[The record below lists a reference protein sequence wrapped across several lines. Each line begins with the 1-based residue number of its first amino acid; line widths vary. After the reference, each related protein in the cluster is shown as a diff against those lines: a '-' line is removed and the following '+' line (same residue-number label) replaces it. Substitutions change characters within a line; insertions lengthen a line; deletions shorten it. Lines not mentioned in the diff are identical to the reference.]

1 MGGTPTIHYVIHIES
16 YVSSSSSEAQQAAS
30 IDAIALLLKN
40 DLLSLETLVREME
53 MYLTTTDNII
63 RSRGILLLG
72 ELLMRL
78 MSKPLGDT
86 AISSLIEFFTE
97 RLADWKAL
105 HGALVGCLAL
115 LRRKTG
121 IGMISRS
128 QAKAVAE
135 SYLKTLQVQSLG
147 QHDRKLCL
155 QILECLLD
163 RYRDALFSLG
173 DDLVYGICEAIDGEK
188 DPQCLML
195 IFHIVE
201 LLAQLFP
208 GASGPLENFAG
219 DLFEILECYFPIHFT
234 HPKSDDVDMKREELS
249 RALMLAF
256 ASTPLFEPS
265 VIPLLLDKLSS
276 SLPSAKVESLKY
288 LSFCTL
294 KYGGDRM
301 EKYTK
306 SLWSALKDALFTS
319 PQSTLSEDS
328 DPIDGLGFHESEI
341 MTQALEFLQVLVRQ
355 HNASFLSL
363 IMGDGD
369 ISTFLNSFS
378 QFDDFN
384 SLSTQYKQR
393 LHAVGHVLSVCIKAS
408 ESSCNK
414 VFESFFPRLVDALRL
429 LVENSHGIVHSA
441 VDANFNFGA
450 LYLCVELLAACR
462 QLVVSSDEVAS
473 AHDLARDA
481 WCQILHSFCT
491 SLCNVF
497 FCLIRAS
504 CVESTR
510 NAYVYAAVKGLEIL
524 ATFPGSFI
532 SVSKLMYENILLT
545 LTSIIESEFN
555 KKFLWKAALKALVE
569 ISLFVNKYHEDEKA
583 ASFNSI
589 VKQKIVS
596 LISSDDLNM
605 PQSLKLEAVFDIGLT
620 GKSFMLS
627 VVSELEKTI
636 SANLS
641 EILNRFLLL
650 QVHGDRRLAG
660 LTAGLLECYSNQVLP
675 WFHGNGGADEVS
687 LSFAVNI
694 FTKMEH
700 NTSLSLEAEGK
711 ELLGATMGAMKQA
724 MTCCS
729 VESQEKVLQKAID
742 VIKTS
747 SFFFSNDLILGT
759 DLFNNKTQLGQT
771 SEGLSCRDEWIISLF
786 ASVVIALH
794 PQTKIPN
801 IRLLLQL
808 LAMTLLEGHIPS
820 AQALGSLV
828 NKLPLNI
835 SEDCSLKELI
845 DMLFKNVLWRN
856 TSIGKEGNHGGAV
869 AMSNLR
875 SSSLNSHAVIGLAWI
890 GKGLLMRGHEK
901 LKDVTMTFLSCLV
914 SNEDQGNLLPFND
927 QMKDPAELKV
937 FSLRK
942 SAADAFHI
950 LMSDSDAC
958 LNRNY
963 HAIVRPLYKQRFFN
977 IMMPMFLSAIAKCD
991 SSTSRCF
998 LYQAFAH
1005 LVSETPLVAVVGDA
1019 KKVLPVLMDC
1029 FLILSKDISHK
1040 EIIYSVLIVLSGIL
1054 TDKNGQET
1062 IIENAPMVIRRLIEL
1077 TSYPYMMVIRE
1088 TAIQCLGAMSELPH
1102 ARIYPMRTQ
1111 VLQAITKALDDPK
1124 RVVRLEAVKCRLAW
1138 ASIASRSIHF

>member
-1 MGGTPTIHYVIHIES
+1 MGGTPTIQYVIHIES

-30 IDAIALLLKN
+30 VDAIAVLLKN

-72 ELLMRL
+72 ELLMQL

-121 IGMISRS
+121 TGMINRS

-147 QHDRKLCL
+147 QQDRKLCL

-208 GASGPLENFAG
+208 EASGPLENFAG

-234 HPKSDDVDMKREELS
+234 HPKSDDVDMKRGELS

-256 ASTPLFEPS
+256 ASTPLYEPS

-288 LSFCTL
+288 LSYCTL

-306 SLWSALKDALFTS
+306 SLWSALKDALFTC

-341 MTQALEFLQVLVRQ
+341 MTHALELLQVLVRQ
-355 HNASFLSL
+355 HNDSFLSL
-363 IMGDGD
+363 ILGDGD
-369 ISTFLNSFS
+369 ISTFLNSFC

-408 ESSCNK
+408 GSSCNK

-429 LVENSHGIVHSA
+429 SVENSHGIVHSA
-441 VDANFNFGA
+441 LDANFNFGA

-473 AHDLARDA
+473 AHDLARDS
-481 WCQILHSFCT
+481 WCQILCSFCT
-491 SLCNVF
+491 SLCNAF

-504 CVESTR
+504 CVESTW

-545 LTSIIESEFN
+545 LTSIIESDFN

-596 LISSDDLNM
+596 LISSDDLSM
-605 PQSLKLEAVFDIGLT
+605 PQSLKLEAIFDIGLT
-620 GKSFMLS
+620 GKSFMHS

-641 EILNRFLLL
+641 EILVKFASVLPVMFVLLQYFGLFRIDLGVCFHEILLQLTKLVIKHFPLFLNRFLLL
-650 QVHGDRRLAG
+650 QVHGDQRLAG
-660 LTAGLLECYSNQVLP
+660 LTPGLLECYSNKVLP

-687 LSFAVNI
+687 LSFAINI
-694 FTKMEH
+694 FTKME
-700 NTSLSLEAEGK
+700 NNSSLSLEAKGK
-711 ELLGATMGAMKQA
+711 ELLGATMAAMKQA
-724 MTCCS
+724 MTGCS

-742 VIKTS
+742 VMETS
-747 SFFFSNDLILGT
+747 SFFLSNDLILGT
-759 DLFNNKTQLGQT
+759 DLFNKKTQLGQT
-771 SEGLSCRDEWIISLF
+771 SEGLSCRDEWITSLF
-786 ASVVIALH
+786 ASVVIALR
-794 PQTKIPN
+794 PQTQIPN

-835 SEDCSLKELI
+835 SEDCSLEELI
-845 DMLFKNVLWRN
+845 DTLFKNVMWHN
-856 TSIGKEGNHGGAV
+856 ISIGKEGNDGGAV
-869 AMSNLR
+869 AMSNPRLN
-875 SSSLNSHAVIGLAWI
+875 SLNSHAVIGLAWI

-927 QMKDPAELKV
+927 QMKDPAEHKV
-937 FSLRK
+937 LCLRK

-977 IMMPMFLSAIAKCD
+977 IMMPMFLSAIVKCD
-991 SSTSRCF
+991 SSTSR
-998 LYQAFAH
+998 Y
-1005 LVSETPLVAVVGDA
+1005 VS
-1019 KKVLPVLMDC
+1019 
-1029 FLILSKDISHK
+1029 I
-1040 EIIYSVLIVLSGIL
+1040 
-1054 TDKNGQET
+1054 
-1062 IIENAPMVIRRLIEL
+1062 
-1077 TSYPYMMVIRE
+1077 
-1088 TAIQCLGAMSELPH
+1088 
-1102 ARIYPMRTQ
+1102 
-1111 VLQAITKALDDPK
+1111 
-1124 RVVRLEAVKCRLAW
+1124 
-1138 ASIASRSIHF
+1138 

>member
-1 MGGTPTIHYVIHIES
+1 MSSGTPTIQYVTHIES
-16 YVSSSSSEAQQAAS
+16 YVSSSTSPAQQAAS

-40 DLLSLETLVREME
+40 DLLSLEALVREME
-53 MYLTTTDNII
+53 MYLTTTDSSI

-78 MSKPLGDT
+78 VSKPLGDT

-115 LRRKTG
+115 LRRKKDT
-121 IGMISRS
+121 GMINKS

-135 SYLKTLQVQSLG
+135 SYLKNLQVQSLG
-147 QHDRKLCL
+147 LQDRKLCL

-195 IFHIVE
+195 LFHIVE

-208 GASGPLENFAG
+208 EPSGPLANYAG
-219 DLFEILECYFPIHFT
+219 DLFDFLGCYFPIHFT
-234 HPKSDDVDMKREELS
+234 HPKSDDVDVKKGELS

-256 ASTPLFEPS
+256 ASTPLFEPTA
-265 VIPLLLDKLSS
+265 IPLLLEKLSS
-276 SLPSAKVESLKY
+276 SLPSAKVESFKY
-288 LSFCTL
+288 LSYCTL

-301 EKYTK
+301 EKYTG
-306 SLWSALKDALFTS
+306 SLWSALKDAIFTN
-319 PQSTLSEDS
+319 PQSTLSVDS
-328 DPIDGLGFHESEI
+328 DPVDGLGFHESEI
-341 MTQALEFLQVLVRQ
+341 MTQALELLQVLVRQ

-363 IMGDGD
+363 ILGDGD

-378 QFDDFN
+378 QLDDFN
-384 SLSTQYKQR
+384 NLSTQYKQR
-393 LHAVGHVLSVCIKAS
+393 LHAVGRLLSVCIKSSA
-408 ESSCNK
+408 SSCNK

-429 LVENSHGIVHSA
+429 SVENSHETIHSA
-441 VDANFNFGA
+441 LDANFNFGA
-450 LYLCVELLAACR
+450 LYLCVEFLAACR
-462 QLVVSSDEVAS
+462 QLVVSSHKVTSAS
-473 AHDLARDA
+473 DLSRDS
-481 WCQILHSFCT
+481 WCQILRSFCT

-497 FCLIRAS
+497 FCLIRTS
-504 CVESTR
+504 SSESTW

-545 LTSIIESEFN
+545 LTSIIESDFN

-569 ISLFVNKYHEDEKA
+569 INLFVNKYHEDEKA
-583 ASFNSI
+583 ASFNTI
-589 VKQKIVS
+589 VRRKIVS

-605 PQSLKLEAVFDIGLT
+605 PQSLKLEAIFDIGVT

-627 VVSELEKTI
+627 AVSELEKTI
-636 SANLS
+636 SASLS
-641 EILNRFLLL
+641 EIF
-650 QVHGDRRLAG
+650 VCGDRRLAE
-660 LTAGLLECYSNQVLP
+660 LTAGLLECYSNKVLP
-675 WFHGNGGADEVS
+675 WFHCNGGVDEVS
-687 LSFAVNI
+687 LNLAINI
-694 FTKMEH
+694 FSKMEKS
-700 NTSLSLEAEGK
+700 TSLSLGAKGK
-711 ELLGATMGAMKQA
+711 ELLDATMAAMKQSVA
-724 MTCCS
+724 GCS
-729 VESQEKVLQKAID
+729 VESQEKVLQKAFD
-742 VIKTS
+742 VMATS
-747 SFFFSNDLILGT
+747 SFFVSKDLILGT
-759 DLFNNKTQLGQT
+759 DLFNKKTQLGQT
-771 SEGLSCRDEWIISLF
+771 FEGLSCRDEWITSLF
-786 ASVVIALH
+786 TSVVIALR
-794 PQTKIPN
+794 PQTRIPN

-808 LAMTLLEGHIPS
+808 LATTLLEGHIPS

-835 SEDCSLKELI
+835 SEDCSLEKVI
-845 DMLFKNVLWRN
+845 DTLFKNVMWCN
-856 TSIGKEGNHGGAV
+856 ISIGKEGNDGGAV
-869 AMSNLR
+869 DMSNLKL
-875 SSSLNSHAVIGLAWI
+875 SSLNIHAVVGLAWI

-901 LKDVTMTFLSCLV
+901 LKDVTMTFLNCLV
-914 SNEDQGNLLPFND
+914 SNGDYGNLLPFND
-927 QMKDPAELKV
+927 QMKDRAEQKV
-937 FSLRK
+937 LCLRK

-950 LMSDSDAC
+950 LMNDSDAC

-963 HAIVRPLYKQRFFN
+963 HASIRPLYKQRFFN
-977 IMMPMFLSAIAKCD
+977 IMMPMFLSALVKCD
-991 SSTSRCF
+991 SSTTRCF
-998 LYQAFAH
+998 LYQAFVH
-1005 LVSETPLVAVVGDA
+1005 LVSETPLAAVVGDA
-1019 KKVLPVLMDC
+1019 KKVVPVLMDC
-1029 FLILSKDISHK
+1029 FLILSKDVSHK
-1040 EIIYSVLIVLSGIL
+1040 EIIYSALIVLSGIL
-1054 TDKNGQET
+1054 TDKNGQEA
-1062 IIENAPMVIRRLIEL
+1062 IVENAPTVIGRLIEL

-1138 ASIASRSIHF
+1138 ASMASRSIHF